1 MEMGGC
7 ERSSISVTTE
17 AARSCSRATSR
28 GDQMRGIASMTQS
41 APAVRPSPIVSGTPA
56 YEIQDS
62 SRMAGLERTSGCRRV
77 SSTTSG
83 APDATT

>member
-1 MEMGGC
+1 
-7 ERSSISVTTE
+7 
-17 AARSCSRATSR
+17 
-28 GDQMRGIASMTQS
+28 MTQS
-41 APAVRPSPIVSGTPA
+41 APAVRPSPVVSGTPA